1 MKKILLFAI
10 VTFSFITIASAQQT
24 VEKTVNK
31 ESITEEVKKCNPNCK
46 KESCTK
52 KAACKSKK
60 CDADCK
66 KECCANKKAENKAE
80 CKTKKCATNCK
91 KSCCANKK
99 TGNKA
104 ECKTKKCATDCKKPC
119 CTNKGETSDNKGEE
133 TTYACPMKC
142 EGDKTYSKE
151 GSCPKCK
158 MDLKSTKN

>member
-46 KESCTK
+46 KESCAK

-66 KECCANKKAENKAE
+66 KERCANKKAE
-80 CKTKKCATNCK
+80 
-91 KSCCANKK
+91 
-99 TGNKA
+99 NKA

>member
-46 KESCTK
+46 KESCAK

-66 KECCANKKAENKAE
+66 KECCSNKKAE
-80 CKTKKCATNCK
+80 
-91 KSCCANKK
+91 
-99 TGNKA
+99 NKA

-119 CTNKGETSDNKGEE
+119 CANKGETSDNKGEE

-158 MDLKSTKN
+158 MDLRSTKN